1 VIDIIGSSKLY
12 YMVAWFRIFITASQ
26 LITVTAALEGIAD
39 GEYQTY
45 YNH

>member
-1 VIDIIGSSKLY
+1 MIDIIGSSKLY
-12 YMVAWFRIFITASQ
+12 YMVAWFRILITTILLIAITAAQ
-26 LITVTAALEGIAD
+26 EGIED